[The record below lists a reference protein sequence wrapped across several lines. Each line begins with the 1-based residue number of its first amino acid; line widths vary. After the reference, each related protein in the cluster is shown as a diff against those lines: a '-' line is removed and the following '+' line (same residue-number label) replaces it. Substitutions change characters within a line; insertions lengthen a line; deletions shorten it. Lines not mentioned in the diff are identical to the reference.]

1 MIKRKKILTIL
12 SCVLISSLAFSFTQ
26 AYFNSKIDLKSM
38 LSEETAKA
46 LEITNGAVSL
56 SFGDKPSSWIV
67 DDSEINA
74 INDVVE
80 VPSRK
85 NNSITAKYEYV
96 YLDNTKTNLTTKI
109 NLAVLYGLNSNV
121 PSYTNEVTSKVN
133 PTEPFEVIVGDMD
146 NCNLTQKGEDKKY
159 YQGFEQ
165 LISPF
170 SGQKYDHSSSVDI
183 YPYDNMEFAYNQ
195 YEPSKNAGTGLNKI
209 DAAGTDRRMVASGF
223 YNTIMEIS
231 GKTKSEEA
239 YASIVPSKASYTVYN
254 KTKYRLLKLTQ
265 NYDDG
270 NNALYSG
277 HQLWCDYYTDR
288 PMRGFYGESSDYPT
302 NTPADDCKIKGVNW
316 RYIQPVEPLTFKYEQ
331 IPDDEDITSA
341 QIYLYIDDIQSGLA
355 LETSSD
361 EFSAVSQNKYSVIL
375 SVKEGETW
383 KDYEVPEW
391 ASTVNEVVLDGPS
404 GYSMT
409 FNLPKRLLKIIK
421 KASGLNNG
429 LRFRIDD
436 NNFGTTGDSYAID
449 FAKLTVNKKPNPLLA
464 TDGVSVS
471 GTVKCGD
478 TPLQGITITGADGRS
493 TSTDSSG
500 NYSFVTAPG
509 VISITASSKTG
520 EYSSQTKT
528 FPYTIAMG
536 RTQVWDFN
544 LEKQSL
550 SADNAEKFKVNLKLE
565 EYIESTK
572 SWQEIDLEE
581 PKNEEGT
588 EIDNFNSLVV
598 NGTEVKYVSK
608 IVQLH
613 GNSKYR
619 VSYEVIA
626 NSQNEIYSNASEDFY
641 TQFWSK
647 LIARSTQENNPGWDE
662 NGENIEDYVSN
673 YYNPS
678 SNSTS
683 VSAKK
688 YTGSITN
695 SNAIPYDGATILI
708 REKRTNKIEGSYQ
721 VEQSNSN
728 FEITALL
735 DSTKNYEFVTKSSIH
750 EENVTDI
757 NDINITSGY
766 NLSLRNEKKTKV
778 YIDKPSSTSGNS
790 IDFNNFNIYKENEIT
805 EKNYNGTSHYN
816 SNYDI
821 KNKASIDP
829 SNPSGKTIGDNWY
842 NWTLNDSN
850 KSQIA
855 IQIRNDTDQNN
866 PWTYT
871 FDTKPMYWFTTNKI
885 FVCTQ

>member
-12 SCVLISSLAFSFTQ
+12 GCVLISSLAFSFTQ

-46 LEITNGAVSL
+46 LEITNGAVNL

-80 VPSRK
+80 VSSRK

-146 NCNLTQKGEDKKY
+146 NCNLTQQGATDNKY
-159 YQGFEQ
+159 YQGFEK

-170 SGQKYDHSSSVDI
+170 SGQKYDHSASVDI
-183 YPYDNMEFAYNQ
+183 YPYDNIEFA
-195 YEPSKNAGTGLNKI
+195 SGTYPYTITRSTNLDKV

-265 NYDDG
+265 NYKDG
-270 NNALYSG
+270 SGTDILYSG

-288 PMRGFYGESSDYPT
+288 PMLGFHGESSDYPA
-302 NTPADDCKIKGVNW
+302 NTPADDCIIKGVNW

-449 FAKLTVNKKPNPLLA
+449 FAKLTVNKKPNPLPA
-464 TDGVSVS
+464 TDGVLVS

-478 TPLQGITITGADGRS
+478 TPLEGITITGADGRS

-536 RTQVWDFN
+536 GTQVWDFN

-572 SWQEIDLEE
+572 SWQEVDLEE
-581 PKNEEGT
+581 PKNENGT

-608 IVQLH
+608 IFQLY

-641 TQFWSK
+641 TKFWSK

-662 NGENIEDYVSN
+662 NGENIEDYISN

-688 YTGSITN
+688 YTGFITN
-695 SNAIPYDGATILI
+695 NSAIPYDGATILI
-708 REKRTNKIEGSYQ
+708 RKKGTNEIEGSYQ
-721 VEQSNSN
+721 VEQGKNN

-735 DSTKNYEFVTKSSIH
+735 DSTKSYEFVTKSSIH
-750 EENVTDI
+750 EENITTISDI
-757 NDINITSGY
+757 NKTDGY
-766 NLSLRNEKKTKV
+766 NLSLGNEKKTKV
-778 YIDKPSSTSGNS
+778 YIDKPSSTSGS
-790 IDFNNFNIYKENEIT
+790 LINFDNFTMYKENNIT
-805 EKNYNGTSHYN
+805 DTTFNGNSHYN

-821 KNKASIDP
+821 RNQASI
-829 SNPSGKTIGDNWY
+829 SNQGILSGNNNWY

-855 IQIRNDTDQNN
+855 IQIRNTTDSNTTN
-866 PWTYT
+866 YTY
-871 FDTKPMYWFTTNKI
+871 DTKPMYWFTTNKI

>member
-12 SCVLISSLAFSFTQ
+12 GCVLISSLAFSFTQ

-67 DDSEINA
+67 DDSEIDA

-80 VPSRK
+80 VSSRK

-146 NCNLTQKGEDKKY
+146 NCNLTQKGGNY
-159 YQGFEQ
+159 YQGFEKD
-165 LISPF
+165 ISPF
-170 SGQKYDHSSSVDI
+170 SGKKYDHSSSVDI
-183 YPYDNMEFAYNQ
+183 YPYDNIEFASGIY
-195 YEPSKNAGTGLNKI
+195 PDTITRGTNLDKI
-209 DAAGTDRRMVASGF
+209 DAAGTDRKMVSSGF
-223 YNTIMEIS
+223 YNTIMAVS
-231 GKTKSEEA
+231 GASDSKDA
-239 YASIVPSKASYTVYN
+239 YGSITNGKASYTIYN

-265 NYDDG
+265 NYDDENG
-270 NNALYSG
+270 NAIYSG

-288 PMRGFYGESSDYPT
+288 PMVGLLGNNSAPSSDYAI
-302 NTPADDCKIKGVNW
+302 NGVKW

-449 FAKLTVNKKPNPLLA
+449 FAKLTVNKKPNSLPA

-478 TPLQGITITGADGRS
+478 TPLKGITITGADGRS

-509 VISITASSKTG
+509 VISITASSRTG
-520 EYSSQTKT
+520 EYASQTKT

-536 RTQVWDFN
+536 KTEVWDFN

-572 SWQEIDLEE
+572 SWQEVALEE
-581 PKNEEGT
+581 PKNKDGS

-619 VSYEVIA
+619 VSYEVVA

-688 YTGSITN
+688 YTGFITN
-695 SNAIPYDGATILI
+695 NSAIPYDGATILI
-708 REKRTNKIEGSYQ
+708 RKKGTNEIEGSYQ
-721 VEQSNSN
+721 VEQGKNS

-735 DSTKNYEFVTKSSIH
+735 DSTKSYEFVTKSSIH
-750 EENVTDI
+750 EENITTISDI
-757 NDINITSGY
+757 NETDGY
-766 NLSLRNEKKTKV
+766 NLSLGNEKKTKV
-778 YIDKPSSTSGNS
+778 YIDKPSSTFGSL
-790 IDFNNFNIYKENEIT
+790 INFDNFTMYKENNIT
-805 EKNYNGTSHYN
+805 DTNLNGNSHYN

-821 KNKASIDP
+821 RNQASI
-829 SNPSGKTIGDNWY
+829 SNQGILSGNNNWY

-855 IQIRNDTDQNN
+855 IQIRNTTDANATN
-866 PWTYT
+866 YTY
-871 FDTKPMYWFTTNKI
+871 DTKPMYWFTTNKI

>member
-146 NCNLTQKGEDKKY
+146 NCNLTQKGATDNKY
-159 YQGFEQ
+159 YQGFEK

-183 YPYDNMEFAYNQ
+183 YPYDNIEFASEAYP
-195 YEPSKNAGTGLNKI
+195 YKI
-209 DAAGTDRRMVASGF
+209 TRSTNLDKVDAAGTDRRMVASGF

-265 NYDDG
+265 NYKDG
-270 NNALYSG
+270 SGTDILYSG

-288 PMRGFYGESSDYPT
+288 PMLGFHGESSDYPT

-449 FAKLTVNKKPNPLLA
+449 FAKLTVNKKPNPLPA

-500 NYSFVTAPG
+500 EYSFVTAPG

-536 RTQVWDFN
+536 GTQVWDFN

-695 SNAIPYDGATILI
+695 DNAIPYDGATILI
-708 REKRTNKIEGSYQ
+708 RKKGTNEIQGSYQ
-721 VEQSNSN
+721 VEKGKNS

-735 DSTKNYEFVTKSSIH
+735 DATKSYEFVTKSSIH
-750 EENVTDI
+750 EENITTISDI
-757 NDINITSGY
+757 NKTDGY
-766 NLSLRNEKKTKV
+766 NLNLGNEKKTRV
-778 YIDKPSSTSGNS
+778 YIDKPSSTSGS
-790 IDFNNFNIYKENEIT
+790 LINFDNFTMYKENNIT
-805 EKNYNGTSHYN
+805 DYTYNGTSHYN

-821 KNKASIDP
+821 RNQASI
-829 SNPSGKTIGDNWY
+829 SNQGILSGNNNWY

-855 IQIRNDTDQNN
+855 IQIRNTTDAYTTNY
-866 PWTYT
+866 TY
-871 FDTKPMYWFTTNKI
+871 DTKPMYWFTTNKI